1 MPYKTVKQDCKRSDG
16 RSGKYV
22 LKVKPKP
29 GKYKGRKRDSK
40 GFVRI
45 GCHTSK
51 DAVTKQRAAIE
62 APPREGVSMKI
73 TAGQLRQIIKEE
85 LTSLSERVGDGEL
98 SPEEAEALRRLVGDA
113 SRDALGDRPSYLPDV
128 KSKSLPSWAEA
139 VRKDMMAM
147 KTASGGDHFKLAMQV
162 NKALDEKGIDFESDS
177 PMGDQMTF
185 YKDGKELASL
195 DIDGLQDASAVSK
208 AWADIVRQL
217 GIS

>member
-1 MPYKTVKQDCKRSDG
+1 
-16 RSGKYV
+16 
-22 LKVKPKP
+22 
-29 GKYKGRKRDSK
+29 
-40 GFVRI
+40 
-45 GCHTSK
+45 
-51 DAVTKQRAAIE
+51 
-62 APPREGVSMKI
+62 MKI
-73 TAGQLRQIIKEE
+73 AASKLKQIIQEE
-85 LTSLSERVGDGEL
+85 LTALNERAGDGEL
-98 SPEEAEALRRLVGDA
+98 SPEEAAALRSLVGDA
-113 SRDALGDRPSYLPDV
+113 VTDAQQDRPSYLPDV

-147 KTASGGDHFKLAMQV
+147 KTASGGDHFKLAIQV
-162 NKALDEKGIDFESDS
+162 NNALDEKGVDFTSDS